1 MTRISSTQISANYGS
16 IVFPLLRTQAG
27 ETWDAYVRHEFVEKL
42 RDGTLPR
49 AAFLHYLRQDYLFL
63 IHFARAWALAVFKS
77 GRLDEMRVAAAM
89 IDAHINEEM
98 RLHIRTCAAEGMEE
112 ATLAATTEEPE
123 NLAYTRFVIDTGMKG
138 DLLDLLAALL
148 PCVLGYGEI
157 GSRLATETD
166 GPPPGHPY
174 REWIESYA
182 SSAYQAV
189 CADVGRLLENVT
201 KRLIGPE
208 PVTSPRWPD
217 LLNTFTRA
225 ARLETDFW
233 RMGLRE

>member
-1 MTRISSTQISANYGS
+1 MKYGS
-16 IVFPLLRTQAG
+16 TVFPLLRTQAG
-27 ETWDAYVRHEFVEKL
+27 QIWDAYVRHEFVEKL

-138 DLLDLLAALL
+138 DLLDLLVALL

-157 GSRLATETD
+157 GSRLGAETD
-166 GPPPGHPY
+166 GPPPEHPY

-182 SSAYQAV
+182 SPAYQAV
-189 CADVGRLLENVT
+189 CTDVGRLLENVS
-201 KRLIGPE
+201 LVQYEMI
-208 PVTSPRWPD
+208 
-217 LLNTFTRA
+217 L
-225 ARLETDFW
+225 
-233 RMGLRE
+233 